1 MKLFY
6 RKIITSLFSFI
17 KFINLSK
24 VFLFEWIEIYRKREI
39 YNNIQWSNEQQ
50 KEFDEYWKESYGKKI
65 SNRWHKLYQAFNGE
79 YNKEYIP
86 EWIYSVKIEPKLNPF
101 LKSKILEDKSLCEV
115 ILDSSDN
122 ITYSFPETILVRAG
136 EYFYDKRRNIISLDD
151 AHSILSETKSAII
164 KPTIG
169 GSSGNG
175 VQLLDNDGLVDAIF
189 NNNDYHN
196 AIVQEKIIPSDE
208 LSLLNSSS
216 INTFRIITYLCNGN
230 IFHSPICLRIGG
242 GDSILDNIHAGGMV
256 IHVSDDGC
264 LSKYAY
270 SLGWGDTNK
279 KFDRHP
285 NTNIIF
291 DNYKI
296 KNINKVILAAYEGH
310 GKLSGIGIISWD
322 ITLDIN
328 NMPVVIETNLLGQ
341 SAWFPQIISGKS
353 LFGDNTKEML
363 KSIFGNKNE

>member
-1 MKLFY
+1 MKKAY
-6 RKIITSLFSFI
+6 RFIINGLFSFI
-17 KFINLSK
+17 EIISISK

-50 KEFDEYWKESYGKKI
+50 KEFDEYWKENYGKKI
-65 SNRWHKLYQAFNGE
+65 SNRWHKLYQAFYGE

-115 ILDSSDN
+115 ILSNSDSSCY
-122 ITYSFPETILVRAG
+122 IFPKTIVVRAG
-136 EYFYDKRRNIISLDD
+136 EYFYDKKRNIISSDK
-151 AHSILSETKSAII
+151 AYRILLKTRSAII

-175 VQLLDNDGLVDAIF
+175 VQLLDNDGLVNAIF
-189 NNNDYHN
+189 NNDDYHN
-196 AIVQEKIIPSDE
+196 AIVQEKIIPSNE

-216 INTFRIITYLCNGN
+216 INTFRIITYLYNGN

-256 IHVSDDGC
+256 IHVNDNGY

-270 SLGWGDTNK
+270 SLGWGDNNK

-285 NTNIIF
+285 NTNIVF

-296 KNINKVILAAYEGH
+296 TNIDKVILAAYEGH

-328 NMPVVIETNLLGQ
+328 NIPVVIETNLLGQ

-363 KSIFGNKNE
+363 KAIFGNKNE